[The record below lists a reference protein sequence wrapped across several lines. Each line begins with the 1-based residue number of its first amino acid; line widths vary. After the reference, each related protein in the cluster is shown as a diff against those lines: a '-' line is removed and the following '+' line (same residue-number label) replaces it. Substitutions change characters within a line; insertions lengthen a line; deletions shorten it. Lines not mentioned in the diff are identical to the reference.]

1 MNIQHTV
8 IYVPGLG
15 DTNISNRKKLL
26 GTWHYK
32 NIELIAHTVNWQID
46 EPWTAKLNKLLD
58 SIDQQLAL
66 GKSVSLIG
74 ESAGAS
80 AVVQALQHRTDSLT
94 AVILLCGKSQY
105 PDRIGHHLRRRNPR
119 LYEAVSGSHTYIQTM
134 SDTAK
139 SKLLNFHPI
148 ADPVVPVQETKIP
161 GVQDTRIPSFGHAV
175 SIVFGMTIWS
185 FKIVQFIREQGN
197 KS

>member
-1 MNIQHTV
+1 MSKQHTV

-15 DTNISNRKKLL
+15 DTNISNRKKIL
-26 GTWHYK
+26 GLWHYK
-32 NIELIAHTVNWQID
+32 NIELIAHTVKWHID
-46 EPWTAKLNKLLD
+46 EPWTAKLNGLLD
-58 SIDQQLAL
+58 SIDKQLAL

-80 AVVQALQHRTDSLT
+80 AVMQALQHRADSIT
-94 AVILLCGKSQY
+94 AVILLCGKSQH
-105 PDRIGHHLRRRNPR
+105 PDRLGHQLRRINPR

-134 SDTAK
+134 SDSAK
-139 SKLLNFHPI
+139 AKVLNLHPLV
-148 ADPVVPVQETKIP
+148 DPVVPVHETKIH
-161 GVQDTRIPSFGHAV
+161 GVKNIQMPSFGHAI

-185 FKIVQFIREQGN
+185 FKIVKFIRIQGN